1 MKIGRSVT
9 NGALDLG
16 LVLSIFVLIV
26 SAWNWEW
33 NTVAATLAVIT
44 AIVSAWATQKIIWK
58 QEDDQEPL
66 LEIYFDTHSRQGL
79 TLLVLQNS
87 GGSNAYDIMIKWE
100 KPLFNL
106 KGEEVHF
113 GRAANKIEIQI
124 INRGQKY
131 FHTVNGTQDMFQK
144 SKEEKSVLDF
154 SGKIYYKR
162 NRENDKY
169 SEMDFFI
176 SLEPYRGS
184 PLIETDQI
192 NFYYEAA
199 KIHSDL
205 KKISSSLAVLI
216 DGLKISRIPKRKS
229 DNLNP

>member
-1 MKIGRSVT
+1 MKTRRLVINSALVIGL
-9 NGALDLG
+9 A
-16 LVLSIFVLIV
+16 LSIFALIV

-44 AIVSAWATQKIIWK
+44 AIVSAWAIQKVIWK

-79 TLLVLQNS
+79 ILLVLENS

-100 KPLFNL
+100 KPLNNL

-113 GRAANKIEIQI
+113 GRAVNKIEIQV

-131 FHTVNGTQDMFQK
+131 YHTVNGTVAMFKK
-144 SKEEKSVLDF
+144 SEEEKSVLDF
-154 SGKIYYKR
+154 SGKIYYRR
-162 NRENDKY
+162 NRRNDKY
-169 SEMDFFI
+169 SEMEFFI
-176 SLEPYRGS
+176 SLEPYRDS

-192 NFYYEAA
+192 NFYYEGA

-205 KKISSSLAVLI
+205 KKISDSLDVLI
-216 DGLKISRIPKRKS
+216 NGLNLSCIPNRKS
-229 DNLNP
+229 GII